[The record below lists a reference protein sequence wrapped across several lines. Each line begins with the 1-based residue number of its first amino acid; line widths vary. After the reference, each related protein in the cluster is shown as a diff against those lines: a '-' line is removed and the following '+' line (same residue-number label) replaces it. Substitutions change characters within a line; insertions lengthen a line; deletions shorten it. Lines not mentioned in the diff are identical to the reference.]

1 MALLPMLLLNDG
13 GVGAPPTDGRSS
25 VVSPFLPRKNSMKY
39 FYILLSHRVP
49 PRAAALSHTLF
60 FVSRRRSAL
69 NDGTYVRYGTR
80 WMVVVAVVVVLY
92 FAQISQLFH
101 RNLGHKIK
109 TLRKLTP

>member
-60 FVSRRRSAL
+60 FVSRSRRRSAL

-80 WMVVVAVVVVLY
+80 WMVVVAVVVVL
-92 FAQISQLFH
+92 SV
-101 RNLGHKIK
+101 
-109 TLRKLTP
+109 